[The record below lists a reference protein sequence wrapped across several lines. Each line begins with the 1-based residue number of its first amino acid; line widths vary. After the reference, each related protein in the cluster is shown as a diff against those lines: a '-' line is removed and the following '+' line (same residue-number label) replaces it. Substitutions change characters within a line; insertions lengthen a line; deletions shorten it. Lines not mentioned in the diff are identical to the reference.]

1 VERRHKDPTWHLHEG
16 NLAMVGW
23 AKTIG
28 SMSASSVA
36 RRIAITAVLATLAV
50 GSVILLLVSFSVSAQ
65 LAGPSEPELKA
76 AFVYNFI
83 KFTEWPAEEMRNK
96 GEPFVIGVLG
106 KDPFG
111 TALDKVIEG
120 ESFHQKPIV
129 VRRFSR
135 MDESVGNSQ
144 VLFISASEESNLPAI
159 LKLIEGQAILTVS
172 EIENFAHRGGVI
184 KLAKESNK
192 LGFEI
197 NVDAAKQA
205 GLAMN
210 AQLLRLAKIV
220 KRQS

>member
-1 VERRHKDPTWHLHEG
+1 
-16 NLAMVGW
+16 MVGW
-23 AKTIG
+23 ANPFG

-36 RRIAITAVLATLAV
+36 RRIAVTVLLTTVAV
-50 GSVILLLVSFSVSAQ
+50 GSVILLPVSFSASAQ
-65 LAGPSEPELKA
+65 LARPSEAELKA

-83 KFTEWPAEEMRNK
+83 KFTEWPAEEMANK
-96 GEPFVIGVLG
+96 DEPFVIGVLG

-120 ESFHQKPIV
+120 ESFHQKPIL

-135 MDESVGNSQ
+135 MGESAGDSQ
-144 VLFISASEESNLPAI
+144 VLFISASEESNLTEI
-159 LKLIEGQAILTVS
+159 LKLIEGKAILTVS
-172 EIENFAHRGGVI
+172 EIENFAQRGGVI

-192 LGFEI
+192 LVFEI
-197 NVDAAKQA
+197 NIDAAKHA

-210 AQLLRLAKIV
+210 AQLLRLARIV

>member
-1 VERRHKDPTWHLHEG
+1 
-16 NLAMVGW
+16 
-23 AKTIG
+23 
-28 SMSASSVA
+28 MSASSVA
-36 RRIAITAVLATLAV
+36 RRIALIAVIATLAV
-50 GSVILLLVSFSVSAQ
+50 GSVILLPVSFSISAQ
-65 LAGPSEPELKA
+65 LVRPSETELKA

-83 KFTEWPAEEMRNK
+83 KFTEWPAEEMTNK

-111 TALDKVIEG
+111 TALDRVIEG

-144 VLFISASEESNLPAI
+144 VLFISASEESSLAAI
-159 LKLIEGQAILTVS
+159 LKLIEGKAILTVS
-172 EIENFAHRGGVI
+172 EIENFARRGGVI

-192 LGFEI
+192 LAFEI
-197 NVDAAKQA
+197 NVDAAKHA

>member
-1 VERRHKDPTWHLHEG
+1 
-16 NLAMVGW
+16 MVGW
-23 AKTIG
+23 TKTIG
-28 SMSASSVA
+28 SLSASSVA

-65 LAGPSEPELKA
+65 LARPSEPELKA

-83 KFTEWPAEEMRNK
+83 KFTEWPAEKMTNK

-111 TALDKVIEG
+111 TVLDKVIEG

-129 VRRFSR
+129 VRRFSH
-135 MDESVGNSQ
+135 MGESASNSQ
-144 VLFISASEESNLPAI
+144 VLFISASEESNLAAI
-159 LKLIEGQAILTVS
+159 LKLIEGKAILTVS

-192 LGFEI
+192 LAFEI
-197 NVDAAKQA
+197 NVDAAKHA